1 MNSIKESVSDIVV
14 LAKNGDLGAKN
25 KLFEMNMDIV
35 IRIATEA
42 YYEIVK
48 IYKVNQNDKIPNNII
63 TMDDVVQDFSIKA
76 NDIFNNFLNNS
87 DDMFFSTYLII
98 RLNSY
103 AKTYI
108 KRETQSLIERVDM
121 ECMRNLDL
129 SFYNY
134 LDMSEDSR
142 KREYIMDILKKDFT
156 LSHYEEFIKLVF
168 LGYDY
173 ERLKELTKLDG
184 RKINIKLNLFIKH
197 FLDKKEKLEEK
208 EKHLELLKKAKNG
221 DTEAINMMCEYYD
234 DFILH
239 YSNKAYNQIILN
251 EFLISEITLE
261 TVYDVF
267 QKYFYK
273 CLNRYIDKNYQT
285 EFREYM
291 LHMYNS
297 YVRYYV
303 KKILK
308 KHGLLEKNKVKI
320 KNQEFK

>member
-1 MNSIKESVSDIVV
+1 MNKNKELVSDIII
-14 LAKNGDLGAKN
+14 LAKNGDLDAKE
-25 KLFEMNMDIV
+25 KLFERNMGIV
-35 IRIATEA
+35 IRTATKA
-42 YYEIVK
+42 YNEIVK
-48 IYKVNQNDKIPNNII
+48 FYKVDEHDKIPDNII
-63 TMDDVVQDFSIKA
+63 TKDDVIQDFSIKTY
-76 NDIFNNFLNNS
+76 DLVNNFLNSSN
-87 DDMFFSTYLII
+87 DIFLSTYLCNL
-98 RLNSY
+98 LNSY

-108 KRETQSLIERVDM
+108 KRKIQKLTEIVDM
-121 ECMRNLDL
+121 ESMRNLDL

-134 LDMSEDSR
+134 LDACEENR
-142 KREYIMDILKKDFT
+142 KKEYIMDILKKDST
-156 LSHYEEFIKLVF
+156 LIKYEEFIKLVF

-197 FLDKKEKLEEK
+197 FLDKKEKMEEK
-208 EKHLELLKKAKNG
+208 EKDLELLKKAKNG

-267 QKYFYK
+267 QNYFYK